1 MILKFYCTIICAKET
16 SQNSEP
22 KCTYR
27 LRYAKKAHGIYDNFH
42 DIVVAINSLNA
53 PARLWV
59 REDNNFRRVLR
70 FPLNVNK
77 LTTEQRLEF
86 YNDVFSDKKE
96 LSNSVELAEEQ
107 FQELTEK
114 NKERTLELAKID
126 SLEKI
131 QELQED
137 TESII
142 STTEQEPQEEHDQ
155 ECEICKFAAQQEE
168 AESAKDYDV
177 EEEEEEEEVL
187 SEECEICRLASSKPV
202 EATLE
207 GEVVEEQTVSEEP
220 VVLKEETVE
229 KIVSNKECLSC
240 KLLDEEVIST
250 DVCQGCANSKNVC
263 DLCESCNGQ
272 CNEQQI
278 YVKEPVQEE
287 LFEEQATFEQ
297 PIELTDLE
305 DDHFETVHLE
315 EEVCLA
321 CQHVATCDICKNLE
335 HSEILY
341 RLKNGQVV
349 NLLETELET
358 EELHHTDSPVQ
369 EGKEPCGCSLKETEE
384 SCDCE
389 ACKCQECEEN
399 CSCSELTCGCQEATC
414 SCAQE
419 HCGCQEESCAC
430 PNTTCACT
438 EEHCECTESTC
449 GYENEPCECEEE
461 TCGCV
466 QESCDCSEEHCECVD
481 ETQACLDCNTQADT
495 KVCGCTQEQQPTCE
509 ECKECDEC
517 KQCKACLVQ
526 TQECEECKVPTV
538 HDDEEIHCELCEL
551 ENTEVEDLE
560 PRLFEDFENEQV
572 EYIEIQH
579 IEDQAYNSW
588 CHDEWCR
595 EIVEKAQEPEHTLS
609 CDCDFDYSTNPL
621 VEEVHSV
628 QELEEQEDLHVHKL
642 VENEGQAEVSIET
655 ETPDRVPFTSVT
667 YPVGGHLDHSK
678 LQEGGCPTCGFGNLF
693 SVSNEQLAAEVQR
706 RNLPMVLDPEA
717 AQSYSSFVV
726 SKVDSEQEYK
736 VSWWTNKNLI
746 LWFLVWFLLAAV
758 VVILVLVFVFY
769 ARSN

>member
-1 MILKFYCTIICAKET
+1 M
-16 SQNSEP
+16 
-22 KCTYR
+22 
-27 LRYAKKAHGIYDNFH
+27 
-42 DIVVAINSLNA
+42 
-53 PARLWV
+53 
-59 REDNNFRRVLR
+59 
-70 FPLNVNK
+70 
-77 LTTEQRLEF
+77 
-86 YNDVFSDKKE
+86 
-96 LSNSVELAEEQ
+96 
-107 FQELTEK
+107 
-114 NKERTLELAKID
+114 
-126 SLEKI
+126 
-131 QELQED
+131 
-137 TESII
+137 
-142 STTEQEPQEEHDQ
+142 
-155 ECEICKFAAQQEE
+155 
-168 AESAKDYDV
+168 
-177 EEEEEEEEVL
+177 
-187 SEECEICRLASSKPV
+187 
-202 EATLE
+202 
-207 GEVVEEQTVSEEP
+207 
-220 VVLKEETVE
+220 
-229 KIVSNKECLSC
+229 
-240 KLLDEEVIST
+240 
-250 DVCQGCANSKNVC
+250 CQGCANSKNVC

-358 EELHHTDSPVQ
+358 EELHYADSPVQ

-449 GYENEPCECEEE
+449 GCENEPCECEEE
-461 TCGCV
+461 A
-466 QESCDCSEEHCECVD
+466 CDCSEEHCECVD

-495 KVCGCTQEQQPTCE
+495 KVCGCTQEQHPTCE

-526 TQECEECKVPTV
+526 TQECEECKIPTV